1 MLCSKCGKSNDAGFR
16 FCQYCGNP
24 LKNNSSDASS
34 KLDDVPS
41 AHVSVPDSVAD
52 WLSDDSIETAAVS
65 VPGMPCIASQRDDT
79 EQMLAAQQR
88 SVPGLKP
95 ISSILDSLPEDD
107 SDFHSIDLPITDDI
121 SSDIPSLDNDLHLSK
136 SSMPKT
142 SDVPSLVPLDAHSIE
157 NTQIRVCRNCGDIV
171 SDGHK
176 FCGNCGARYDDSLD
190 FIGTPAAVDS
200 GEFSDNIKSPGRAV
214 ERANFISDRFTPS
227 MELEYT
233 AFTLC
238 HLNDDGTDG
247 EYIPLFEGENIIG
260 RNSSS
265 LLNVDRF
272 VSPKHMRLTCSKNK
286 VIVEDFNSLNG
297 VFIRISRDT
306 VDLMNGDIFRIG
318 EELLCYFHGSSVQP
332 LLTSEA
338 SDGTALLGGEE
349 SDGWG
354 YLRVIMGAY
363 SEGSVYRLDKPTIT
377 LGRTNGN
384 ILFPRDGFVSGT
396 HAMLRSL
403 DDHAV
408 LTDLNSSNGTFVRI
422 KQPLTVTKTT
432 LLLVGNQLLRI
443 GPAEH

>member
-1 MLCSKCGKSNDAGFR
+1 MLCSKCGKSNDVGFR

-24 LKNNSSDASS
+24 LKNASSDGGS
-34 KLDDVPS
+34 KLFDVPS
-41 AHVSVPDSVAD
+41 AHISVPDSVAD

-65 VPGMPCIASQRDDT
+65 VPGMPAVGSTRADT
-79 EQMLAAQQR
+79 EQMLVAQHR
-88 SVPGLKP
+88 SVSGLKP
-95 ISSILDSLPEDD
+95 ISSIIDSLPEDD
-107 SDFHSIDLPITDDI
+107 PDFHSIDLPISDDI
-121 SSDIPSLDNDLHLSK
+121 SSDIPRLNNDSHPSGA
-136 SSMPKT
+136 SMPKA
-142 SDVPSLVPLDAHSIE
+142 SDIPSLVSLDSQPIE

-190 FIGTPAAVDS
+190 FIGTPSIVDS
-200 GEFSDNIKSPGRAV
+200 GEFPESIKSSGRAV
-214 ERANFISDRFTPS
+214 ERANFISNRFTPS
-227 MELEYT
+227 MELDYT

-238 HLNDDGTDG
+238 HLNDDGSDG
-247 EYIPLFEGENIIG
+247 EYIPIFEGENIVG

-265 LLNVDRF
+265 LLNADRF
-272 VSPKHMRLTCSKNK
+272 VSPKHMRLTCYKNR

-297 VFIRISRDT
+297 VFIRISRDSK
-306 VDLMNGDIFRIG
+306 DLMNGDIFRIG
-318 EELLCYFHGSSVQP
+318 EELLCYFNGNSVQP

-338 SDGTALLGGEE
+338 SDGTVLLGGEE
-349 SDGWG
+349 SEGWG

-384 ILFPRDGFVSGT
+384 IMFPRDGFVSGT

-408 LTDLNSSNGTFVRI
+408 LTDLNSSNGTFIRI

-432 LLLVGNQLLRI
+432 HLLIGNQLLRI